1 MTTNLVVT
9 LFVII
14 ATLLPLIVSTK
25 FKEIDQGTITES
37 KKDHLQKQ
45 MLTHEHEF
53 ASEQNKHDI
62 LISELEKQN
71 NELKIILDLIPGGVW
86 FKDTKNRVLK
96 TNKPAA
102 TALGFKV
109 EDIEGKSLDD
119 LFPQQAAEAYE
130 TDKQVISSK
139 KSLRKIVC
147 LDNIDGEPTWLQREK
162 IPVMNQ
168 VNDLYWCTCVHPKY

>member
-1 MTTNLVVT
+1 M
-9 LFVII
+9 
-14 ATLLPLIVSTK
+14 
-25 FKEIDQGTITES
+25 
-37 KKDHLQKQ
+37 
-45 MLTHEHEF
+45 
-53 ASEQNKHDI
+53 
-62 LISELEKQN
+62 
-71 NELKIILDLIPGGVW
+71 
-86 FKDTKNRVLK
+86 
-96 TNKPAA
+96 
-102 TALGFKV
+102 GFKV

-168 VNDLYWCTCVHPKY
+168 VNDCIGVLVFTQNIDKMMKNKNDLFKSQQMLQEVLETVPQRIFWKDIGGHLFRSIAHSRWAIIKWITGRIRSNQKMTLICHKCNKITS